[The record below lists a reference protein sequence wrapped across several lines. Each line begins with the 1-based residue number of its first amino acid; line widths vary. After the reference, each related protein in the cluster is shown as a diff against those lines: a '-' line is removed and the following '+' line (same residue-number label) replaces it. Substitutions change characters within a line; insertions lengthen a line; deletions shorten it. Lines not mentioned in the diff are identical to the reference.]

1 MYCVKHAGETAAA
14 MSVVGKQLNPVQSS
28 SSTSVSASSTATG
41 AASSASINS
50 SCSNSNNSNNSSSSS
65 SNNSNDATSSST
77 VSLSAAT
84 SVASGDVKQQ
94 QQHRMDNSN
103 VTPED
108 VLHLN
113 KITDDYLCSANANVF
128 EIDFTRFKIRDLE
141 SGAVLFEIAKPPS
154 EQFPD
159 GLSIEDTMLAAAEE
173 LSLDDTADPNA
184 GRYVRYQFTPAF
196 LNLKT
201 VGATVEFTVGSQP
214 VNNFRMIER
223 HFFRDRLL
231 KTFDFEFGYCIPY
244 SKNTCEHI
252 YEFPNLPPDLVAEMI
267 SSPFETRSDSFY
279 FVENRLVM
287 HNKADYAY
295 DGGIIV

>member
-1 MYCVKHAGETAAA
+1 MG
-14 MSVVGKQLNPVQSS
+14 GGG
-28 SSTSVSASSTATG
+28 G
-41 AASSASINS
+41 A
-50 SCSNSNNSNNSSSSS
+50 
-65 SNNSNDATSSST
+65 
-77 VSLSAAT
+77 
-84 SVASGDVKQQ
+84 ASGDVKKE
-94 QQHRMDNSN
+94 SN

-113 KITDDYLCSANANVF
+113 KITDDYLCSANANIF

-173 LSLDDTADPNA
+173 LTLDDTADPNA

>member
-1 MYCVKHAGETAAA
+1 

-28 SSTSVSASSTATG
+28 SASTASASASASTAAAAASVSAPGSGDGNGSSGGPMGAG
-41 AASSASINS
+41 AAAN
-50 SCSNSNNSNNSSSSS
+50 
-65 SNNSNDATSSST
+65 AGG
-77 VSLSAAT
+77 VGAE
-84 SVASGDVKQQ
+84 GK
-94 QQHRMDNSN
+94 RKEESN
-103 VTPED
+103 VSPEE
-108 VLHLN
+108 VLHLT

-159 GLSIEDTMLAAAEE
+159 GLSVEETMLAAAEE

>member
-1 MYCVKHAGETAAA
+1 
-14 MSVVGKQLNPVQSS
+14 MSVVGKQLNPVQTNSAAVAANSTAAAVAAGSS
-28 SSTSVSASSTATG
+28 SEVNNAN
-41 AASSASINS
+41 AAAAVVAAAAAAAAG
-50 SCSNSNNSNNSSSSS
+50 
-65 SNNSNDATSSST
+65 DA
-77 VSLSAAT
+77 
-84 SVASGDVKQQ
+84 K
-94 QQHRMDNSN
+94 RKEESN

-108 VLHLN
+108 VLRLN

-159 GLSIEDTMLAAAEE
+159 GLSVEDTMLAAAED
-173 LSLDDTADPNA
+173 LTLDDTADPNA

>member
-1 MYCVKHAGETAAA
+1 

-28 SSTSVSASSTATG
+28 S
-41 AASSASINS
+41 AAAAAAAAAA
-50 SCSNSNNSNNSSSSS
+50 SSSSS
-65 SNNSNDATSSST
+65 AASSSNSSGEANGGASGNAGAVGGPPIDSKRQPEPCT
-77 VSLSAAT
+77 VS
-84 SVASGDVKQQ
+84 
-94 QQHRMDNSN
+94 
-103 VTPED
+103 PEE
-108 VLHLN
+108 VLHLT

-159 GLSIEDTMLAAAEE
+159 GLSVEDTMLAAAEE
-173 LSLDDTADPNA
+173 LSLEDTADPNA